1 MVYAFCE
8 TCGKK
13 KKLIRHPPD
22 FHYGFAIPERWWVF
36 KKDKIYCSLKC
47 VNKREEK

>member
-13 KKLIRHPPD
+13 KKLVRNPPNYK
-22 FHYGFAIPERWWVF
+22 FEIPDNWWVF

-47 VNKREEK
+47 VKEKK